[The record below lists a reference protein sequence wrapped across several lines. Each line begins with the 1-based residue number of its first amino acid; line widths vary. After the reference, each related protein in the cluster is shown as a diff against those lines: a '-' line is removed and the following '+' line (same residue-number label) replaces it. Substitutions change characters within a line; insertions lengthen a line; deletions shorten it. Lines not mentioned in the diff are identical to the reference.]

1 MYKFYNDQ
9 INLDFKDVLIVPRD
23 SNIIISR
30 FEVNLVQD
38 FVRDFRYYKREL
50 KCIPIIASNMSSI
63 GTLSMAKELSKYKCL
78 TVLHKY
84 IDYEKLNEMI
94 EQNEIDPTYVFV
106 SCGAINQKEIYNI
119 EKILD
124 TKKID
129 KLCIDIANGYL
140 DIIISTI
147 KYFRKKY
154 PDILIM
160 TGNVVHQE
168 RCNKLSDAGADI
180 VKIGIGGGSCC
191 LTREK
196 TGVGY
201 PQLSCILDC
210 NKDSTC
216 RPLLASDGGCSTP
229 SDICKAFGAGAH
241 FVMLGGMLG
250 GHDECEGEIVE
261 IDGNKKMLIY
271 GMSSETAQNLHNGGM
286 EKYRTSEGRTLHI
299 DYKGSVK
306 NTLDDILGGLRS
318 YGTYIGSDN
327 IAKFNSF
334 TQFIK
339 VNRQLNNP
347 FNN

>member
-1 MYKFYNDQ
+1 MNKFYSEETK
-9 INLDFKDVLIVPRD
+9 LDFKDVLIVPRD

-30 FEVNLVQD
+30 FEVNLVKD

-78 TVLHKY
+78 TVLHEY

-154 PDILIM
+154 PYILIM
-160 TGNVVHQE
+160 AGNVVHQE

-216 RPLLASDGGCSTP
+216 RSLLASDGGCSTP

-261 IDGNKKMLIY
+261 IDGKKKMLLY

-299 DYKGSVK
+299 NYKGSVK

-334 TQFIK
+334 TQFVK